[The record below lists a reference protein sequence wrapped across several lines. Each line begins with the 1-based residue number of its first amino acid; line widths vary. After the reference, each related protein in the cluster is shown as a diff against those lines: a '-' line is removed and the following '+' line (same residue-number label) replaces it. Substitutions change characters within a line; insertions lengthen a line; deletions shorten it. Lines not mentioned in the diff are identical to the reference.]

1 MTIPSNLTTLS
12 LAIALAT
19 AAYAAPFPSPSP
31 KSRIV
36 AYQQDTVAMEGIL
49 VSGGPGKTKRP
60 GVVLFTDWMGV
71 TESAKTQAEKV
82 ARMGYVVFIA
92 DIYGKGKN
100 PRDAKEAGAL
110 AGSFKSN
117 RPLMRERAQAGLAQ
131 LKAAPGVDTTRLG
144 AMGFC
149 FGGTVALELARTGAD
164 LDGTVS
170 LHGNLDTPD
179 PSLAKNIKGSLLVL
193 HGADDPYVPAQQ
205 VQNFQDE
212 MRAAKADWHMVYY
225 GGAVHS
231 FTKPEAGNDP
241 AQGSAYHPKA
251 AERAFEA
258 LRDFY
263 GEVFGV
269 KMAKR

>member
-1 MTIPSNLTTLS
+1 MRYLSNLTGL
-12 LAIALAT
+12 ALAST
-19 AAYAAPFPSPSP
+19 LASAACAAP
-31 KSRIV
+31 KSRTV
-36 AYQQDTVAMEGIL
+36 AYTQDTVALEGVL
-49 VSGGPGKTKRP
+49 VTDGAGKGKRP

-71 TESAKTQAEKV
+71 TESAKAQAEKV
-82 ARMGYVVFIA
+82 AKLGYAVFIA

-100 PRDAKEAGAL
+100 PKDAKEAGVL
-110 AGSFKSN
+110 AGSYKSD
-117 RPLMRERAQAGLAQ
+117 RPLMRRRAEAGLAQ
-131 LKAAPGVDTTRLG
+131 LKTSPGVDTTRLG

-149 FGGTVALELARTGAD
+149 FGGTVALELARTGAE

-179 PSLAKNIKGSLLVL
+179 RALAKDIKGAVLVL

-205 VQNFQDE
+205 VQNFEDE
-212 MRAAKADWHMVYY
+212 MRAAQVDWQMVSY

-241 AQGSAYHPKA
+241 SQGNAYHPKA
-251 AERAFEA
+251 ADRAFEA

-263 GEVFGV
+263 AEVFGV
-269 KMAKR
+269 KTGRK